1 MQMIKCEIT
10 KVFSANDKGIGF
22 AMKPDAITDEVKQLK
37 TWNEKFK
44 TLTATWWF
52 NKKPQPRWI
61 IEEQKYNLIGATKMA
76 ILNLI
81 GLQLKR

>member
-44 TLTATWWF
+44 TLPFGVLQWISLKTAIVLL
-52 NKKPQPRWI
+52 PQILALPPMVHI
-61 IEEQKYNLIGATKMA
+61 GMYLLKYVI
-76 ILNLI
+76 
-81 GLQLKR
+81 